1 MGLFRYI
8 VQGFGWHVGSH
19 VARESIGALEDHL
32 DAKQAR
38 PPTKRELKRLD
49 RAKRKAAK
57 RRAKAARAEKARRE
71 AVVEAQLR
79 ELKKRADRS

>member
-19 VARESIGALEDHL
+19 VAREGIEALERHTD
-32 DAKQAR
+32 KEAR
-38 PPTKRELKRLD
+38 PLTKREA
-49 RAKRKAAK
+49 AKLAREQRKAVELAAK
-57 RRAKAARAEKARRE
+57 RRREEKARRE

-79 ELKKRADRS
+79 EIKKRVRNGR